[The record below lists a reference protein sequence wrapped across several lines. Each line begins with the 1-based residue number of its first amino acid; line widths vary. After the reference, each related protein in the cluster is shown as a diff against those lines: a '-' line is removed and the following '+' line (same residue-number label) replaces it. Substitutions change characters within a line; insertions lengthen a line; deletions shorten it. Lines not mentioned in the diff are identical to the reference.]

1 MNDTLVNLQ
10 ADVGVTYHS
19 DWLTVDQAMIDRF
32 ADATMDWQYIHTD
45 PARASETR
53 FGGTIAHG
61 FLVLSLLS
69 YLEEKTTAARLPNI
83 KVGVNYGFD
92 RVRFVSPVRAG
103 GRIRSASTLT
113 AIKEKAAGQY
123 EQTQD
128 IRIEIE
134 GQEKPA
140 AIATWVTQF
149 FV

>member
-1 MNDTLVNLQ
+1 MSDTLARLE
-10 ADVGVTYHS
+10 ADRGVTYHS
-19 DWLTVDQAMIDRF
+19 DWLTLDQAMIDRF
-32 ADATMDWQYIHTD
+32 ADATMDWQHIHVD
-45 PARASETR
+45 PERARGTR

-69 YLEEKTTAARLPNI
+69 YLEEKTTAVRLPDI

-103 GRIRSASTLT
+103 SRIRSVSTLKSV
-113 AIKEKAAGQY
+113 KEKNPGHF

-128 IRIEIE
+128 ISVEVE

-140 AIATWVTQF
+140 VVATWVTQF

>member
-1 MNDTLVNLQ
+1 MSNTLTSLQ
-10 ADVGVTYHS
+10 ADVGVTHHS

-32 ADATMDWQYIHTD
+32 ADATMDWQYIHID
-45 PARASETR
+45 PVRASETR

-103 GRIRSASTLT
+103 SRIRSASTLT
-113 AIKEKAAGQY
+113 NIKEKNPGHF

-128 IRIEIE
+128 IRVEVE
-134 GQEKPA
+134 GEEKPA
-140 AIATWVTQF
+140 VVATWVTQF

>member
-10 ADVGVTYHS
+10 ADLGVTYHS
-19 DWLTVDQAMIDRF
+19 EWLTVDQEMIDRF
-32 ADATMDWQYIHTD
+32 ADATKDWQYIHTD
-45 PARASETR
+45 PARAAETR

-69 YLEEKTTAARLPNI
+69 YLEEKSNAARMPDI

-103 GRIRSASTLT
+103 SRIRSASTLT
-113 AIKEKAAGQY
+113 TIKEKAPGHF

-128 IRIEIE
+128 IRIEVE
-134 GQEKPA
+134 GEEKPA
-140 AIATWVTQF
+140 VVATWLTQF

>member
-1 MNDTLVNLQ
+1 MSDMLARLQ
-10 ADVGVTYHS
+10 ADEGVIYQS

-32 ADATMDWQYIHTD
+32 ADATMDWQHIHVD
-45 PARASETR
+45 PDRARDTR

-69 YLEEKTTAARLPNI
+69 YLEEKATAARLPDI

-92 RVRFVSPVRAG
+92 RVRFVSPVKAG
-103 GRIRSASTLT
+103 SRIRSVSTLKSV
-113 AIKEKAAGQY
+113 KEKNPGHF

-128 IRIEIE
+128 ICVEVE
-134 GQEKPA
+134 GEEKPA
-140 AIATWVTQF
+140 VVATWVTQF

>member
-1 MNDTLVNLQ
+1 MSATLASLQ
-10 ADVGVTYHS
+10 ADVGTTYHS
-19 DWLTVDQAMIDRF
+19 DWLAVDQKMIDRF
-32 ADATMDWQYIHTD
+32 ADVTKDWQYIHID
-45 PARASETR
+45 PIRAAETR

-61 FLVLSLLS
+61 FLILSLLS
-69 YLEEKTTAARLPNI
+69 YLEEKTTAARLPDI

-103 GRIRSASTLT
+103 SRIRSASTLT
-113 AIKEKAAGQY
+113 AIKEKAPGHF

-134 GQEKPA
+134 GKEKPA
-140 AIATWVTQF
+140 VVATWLTQF

>member
-1 MNDTLVNLQ
+1 MNDRLTKLQ

-19 DWLTVDQAMIDRF
+19 DWLVVDQAMIDRF
-32 ADATMDWQYIHTD
+32 ADATKDWQYIHID
-45 PARASETR
+45 PERAAETR

-69 YLEEKTTAARLPNI
+69 YLEEKTTTARLPDV

-103 GRIRSASTLT
+103 RRIRSASTLT
-113 AIKEKAAGQY
+113 AIKEKAPGQF

-134 GQEKPA
+134 GEEKPA
-140 AIATWVTQF
+140 AVATWLTQF